1 MPSWMPPSQD
11 MPSCGISDGQIS
23 ALRSSQKPNTTIA
36 ATGPRIIGVR
46 FGRCPSSTQ
55 NGMIQ
60 LQVHAAS
67 ERCTYGSSSRERL
80 KYQVSWRNCEPRRPW
95 MNCVSSGRFPY
106 QTTMYCAKKMY
117 IQKTENAK
125 IISPRS
131 FIRGFVISSA
141 QPGERRRS
149 TQTSAVAA
157 TAFRKPPHPK
167 YQPNIVEYQ
176 VGMSDITWS

>member
-1 MPSWMPPSQD
+1 MPSWIGPSHD
-11 MPSCGISDGQIS
+11 EPSCGISDGQIS
-23 ALRSSQKPNTTIA
+23 ALRSSQKPITTMA
-36 ATGPRIIGVR
+36 ATEPRIAGVR
-46 FGRCPSSTQ
+46 LGACPRSTQ
-55 NGMIQ
+55 KGMIQ
-60 LQVHAAS
+60 LQVQAAS
-67 ERCTYGSSSRERL
+67 ESRTYGSSRRESA

-176 VGMSDITWS
+176 VGVSDITWS